1 MESFITGLTFG
12 YGASV
17 PIGPINILIMA
28 YSIRSFKLG
37 FGVGLG
43 AMSTDMFYLLLMSFG
58 VLTLL
63 DNQII
68 NYTLA
73 IFGTL
78 FLLYIAYLTFK
89 SADKLL
95 PKPNETDTKESTFFG
110 CYTKGLLLNFINPYI
125 IAFWLSVS
133 NLTTKTDSVFLSL
146 LGLSIAIFTWIFGL
160 SFLVSKT
167 REFISEK
174 IAKIF
179 AYISSALIVFFA
191 FMIVYNTFL
200 KN

>member
-1 MESFITGLTFG
+1 MDSFLAGLLLG

-17 PIGPINILIMA
+17 PIGPVNILIMA
-28 YSIRSFKLG
+28 YALRSFRLG

-58 VLTLL
+58 VLVFL

-68 NYTLA
+68 STVLA
-73 IFGTL
+73 IFGFL

-95 PKPNETDTKESTFFG
+95 PKPNENDTKESTFLG
-110 CYTKGLLLNFINPYI
+110 CYIKGLLLNLVNPYI

-133 NLTTKTDSVFLSL
+133 SFAAGNNSVFLSL
-146 LGLSIAIFTWIFGL
+146 LGLMVAISTWIFGL
-160 SFLVSKT
+160 PFAVSKS
-167 REFISEK
+167 RKFISEK
-174 IAKIF
+174 VAKIF
-179 AYISSALIVFFA
+179 AYVSSALIVFFA
-191 FMIVYNTFL
+191 FMIIYNTFL
-200 KN
+200 KS